1 MGRLF
6 LHIGTHKTGTT
17 TIQRSLSASRTQL
30 LERGIVY
37 PDYSAIGLPAHYAHL
52 GVANALAG
60 EHDVITVAQ
69 AEAFFAH
76 VAVETAGGKS
86 DAIVSAEPMWR
97 QVLSSTPPYAMN
109 RAGEY
114 WEARDRYIGKLA
126 DLVGDATIVVVVRR
140 QAEFSQSM
148 YQEHVKVTRYKED
161 FEFFLRDFWF
171 HFDYLGQYQA
181 WKRRFPNVMIVRYDD
196 IAGPTITKRFLNR
209 IGLKPGRLKSVAAT
223 NVGLSTD
230 AVVIKRL
237 LNHSSRS
244 KADIENTAK
253 MIDRKISELGLG
265 NKRSFFSSWKAMARF
280 QLSLEDD
287 NVLLAKL
294 SGHERLFDDI
304 AESTGTSFG
313 DFLNSRVADMIVAQL
328 EAALPS

>member
-17 TIQRSLSASRTQL
+17 TVQRSLHAARTQL

-37 PDYSAIGLPAHYAHL
+37 PDYSAIGLPSHYAHL

-60 EHDVITVAQ
+60 EHDAITLAQ

-76 VAVETAGGKS
+76 VAVETAGGES
-86 DAIVSAEPMWR
+86 DAILSAEPMWR
-97 QVLSSTPPYAMN
+97 QVLSSTPPYAIE
-109 RAGEY
+109 GVEEY

-126 DLVGDATIVVVVRR
+126 ELVGDATIVIVLRR

-148 YQEHVKVTRYKED
+148 YQEHVKVTRYKEV
-161 FEFFLRDFWF
+161 FQSFLRDFWF
-171 HFDYLGQYQA
+171 HFDYLGQYRA

-196 IAGPTITKRFLNR
+196 IAGPSIAKRFLNQ
-209 IGLKPGRLKSVAAT
+209 IGLKPGRLKSVEAT
-223 NVGLSTD
+223 NVGLSAD

-244 KADIENTAK
+244 KADIENLARK
-253 MIDRKISELGLG
+253 IDREISNLGLES
-265 NKRSFFSSWKAMARF
+265 KRSFFSSWHAMARF
-280 QLSLEDD
+280 QLSLNDD
-287 NVLLAKL
+287 NVALAKL

-304 AESTGTSFG
+304 AEGTATSFG
-313 DFLNSRVADMIVAQL
+313 DFLNPKVADMIAAQL
-328 EAALPS
+328 EASLPS